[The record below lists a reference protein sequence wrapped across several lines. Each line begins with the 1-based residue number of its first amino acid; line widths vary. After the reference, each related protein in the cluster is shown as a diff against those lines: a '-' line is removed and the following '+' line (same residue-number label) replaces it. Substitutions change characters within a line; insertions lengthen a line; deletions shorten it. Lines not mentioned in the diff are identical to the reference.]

1 MKFADLPINADIKK
15 QLIEAAKAGR
25 IPHAQLFLGNE
36 GMGGLSLALAY
47 AQFLN
52 CEKPKDDDSCGQCKS
67 CIKYEHLTHP
77 DLHFVFPVVKTA
89 KISKPFSSDF
99 LNQWREFVL
108 SSKFH
113 SLDDWLSKLGAKD
126 AQPSIYAHEAEQIV
140 QTLSYK
146 TFEGKYKVMII
157 WLPELMNISAANKI
171 LKILEEPPQ
180 NTIFLLVAHS
190 TENILPTILSR
201 TQIVKLKP
209 LNREN
214 LYKALRD
221 EFPDIDETL
230 ISSAIA
236 VADGNFIT
244 AKNYIL
250 KTLNTTDKDINFDLF
265 VRFMRI
271 AYSTNAL
278 KMIDLAEEI
287 ANLGKEQQKNFL
299 QYSLNMLRNSLMARN
314 SLESITGLTEGE
326 KNFITKFSQFINHK
340 NLEKFNFEFSK
351 AIDDIERN
359 AYSRIVFLDLLFSTS
374 KLLKHK

>member
-1 MKFADLPINADIKK
+1 MRFADLPINDEIKK

-25 IPHAQLFLGNE
+25 IPHAQLFLGDE

-47 AQFLN
+47 AQFIN
-52 CEKPKDDDSCGQCKS
+52 CENPRSDDSCGQCKS
-67 CIKYEHLTHP
+67 CKKFEHLTHP
-77 DLHFVFPVVKTA
+77 DLHFVFPVIKA
-89 KISKPFSSDF
+89 PKISKPFSSDF

-113 SLDDWLSKLGAKD
+113 SLNDWLSKLGASD

-146 TFEGKYKVMII
+146 TFEGKYKIMII
-157 WLPELMNISAANKI
+157 WLPEMMNISAANKI

-180 NTIFLLVAHS
+180 NTVFLLVSHNS
-190 TENILPTILSR
+190 ENILPTILSR
-201 TQIVKLKP
+201 TQIIKLKP
-209 LNREN
+209 LDKEN
-214 LYKALRD
+214 LYRALRE
-221 EFPDIDETL
+221 EFPDIDEKL
-230 ISSAIA
+230 IQNAIS

-250 KTLNTTDKDINFDLF
+250 KTINTTGKDINFDLF

-271 AYSTNAL
+271 AYAANAL
-278 KMIDLAEEI
+278 DMINLAEEI

-299 QYSLNMLRNSLMARN
+299 QYSLNLLRNSL
-314 SLESITGLTEGE
+314 
-326 KNFITKFSQFINHK
+326 ITKFSLDTISGLTEDERNFISKFNKFINHN

-359 AYSRIVFLDLLFSTS
+359 AYSRIVFLDLLFTTS
-374 KLLKHK
+374 KLLKHR